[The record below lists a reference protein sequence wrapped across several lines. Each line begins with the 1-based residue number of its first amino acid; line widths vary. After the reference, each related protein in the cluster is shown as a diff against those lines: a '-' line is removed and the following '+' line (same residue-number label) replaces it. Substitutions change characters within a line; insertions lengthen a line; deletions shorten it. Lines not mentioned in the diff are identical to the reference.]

1 MGSGERPSG
10 GVALPV
16 VSPHYPAEGVGSE
29 GTREESRRTHVGVV
43 VIQLH
48 HNAGRLLG
56 DAGWLSKDLNLIE
69 DERLVP
75 GGVQSVLHH
84 HGLLALV
91 QEGDDGVG
99 IWVGQAQGRGGQD
112 TAETVRLVCSGAM
125 WATELEQSHTL
136 EQQSTGW
143 SLFPECSPPP
153 SPGPSRLKDQ
163 LVGHSGEMEPRTR
176 RVGPEVQ
183 RTPLLGSFLGWGSHQ
198 GPGPARRSE
207 CLHSAFIHSPSK
219 HLLSALCMPGQ
230 ELGARG

>member
-112 TAETVRLVCSGAM
+112 TAETVRLVRSGVM

-153 SPGPSRLKDQ
+153 APAPAVSKTSWWATVEKW
-163 LVGHSGEMEPRTR
+163 S
-176 RVGPEVQ
+176 
-183 RTPLLGSFLGWGSHQ
+183 Q
-198 GPGPARRSE
+198 GPGEWAQRSKE
-207 CLHSAFIHSPSK
+207 LPFWAPSWGGAPTRGQVLLDEVSACIVHSFIHPASIY
-219 HLLSALCMPGQ
+219 
-230 ELGARG
+230 